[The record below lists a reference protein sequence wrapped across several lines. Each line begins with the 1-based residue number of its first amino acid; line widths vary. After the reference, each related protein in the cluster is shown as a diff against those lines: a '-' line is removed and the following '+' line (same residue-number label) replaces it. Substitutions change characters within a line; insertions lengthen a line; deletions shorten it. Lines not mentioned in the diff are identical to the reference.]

1 MNIMK
6 SWESLSQKLW
16 NSFGSKLNPTAKK
29 IRAWKLP
36 PRISE
41 QLEDI
46 ANKLPPIITNLLLNF
61 VTKIYKDAEKIG
73 NNKLVN
79 ANLTKVRD
87 FIDKII
93 SK

>member
-1 MNIMK
+1 MK
-6 SWESLSQKLW
+6 IWESLSQILYD
-16 NSFGSKLNPTAKK
+16 SFGSKLNPTAKK
-29 IRAWKLP
+29 IKAWQLP
-36 PRISE
+36 PRVSE
-41 QLEDI
+41 ALEEI

-73 NNKLVN
+73 NKKLVN

-93 SK
+93 TK

>member
-6 SWESLSQKLW
+6 SWEKLSQKLYD
-16 NSFGSKLNPTAKK
+16 SFGSKLNPTAKK
-29 IRAWKLP
+29 IKAWQLP
-36 PRISE
+36 PRVSE
-41 QLEDI
+41 ALEEI

-73 NNKLVN
+73 NKKLVN
-79 ANLTKVRD
+79 KTLGNVRD

-93 SK
+93 TK

>member
-1 MNIMK
+1 MGFMNI
-6 SWESLSQKLW
+6 WEKFSQKLYD
-16 NSFGSKLNPTAKK
+16 SFGSKLNPTAKK
-29 IRAWKLP
+29 IRAWQLP

-41 QLEDI
+41 QLEII

>member
-1 MNIMK
+1 MFMNI
-6 SWESLSQKLW
+6 WEKFSQKLYD
-16 NSFGSKLNPTAKK
+16 SFGSKLNPTAKK
-29 IRAWKLP
+29 IKAWQLP
-36 PRISE
+36 PRVSE
-41 QLEDI
+41 ALEDI